1 MINVPGPNCLIKND
15 FEIDSSAVY
24 IPKENIKDASKCKKA
39 CYGDAKCKTF
49 EFLKGAHNRCKHY
62 MSTVSLKKSSR
73 FNRFVSGWC
82 PKGKL
87 TNVCNM

>member
-1 MINVPGPNCLIKND
+1 MTNIKN
-15 FEIDSSAVY
+15 
-24 IPKENIKDASKCKKA
+24 ASKCAKA
-39 CYGDAKCKTF
+39 CSKNSKYKTLEFVKGSLKECRHYGEK
-49 EFLKGAHNRCKHY
+49 
-62 MSTVSLKKSSR
+62 VSLKKSSR